1 MYGPVHA
8 RMAEAE
14 SDLHSAPFFA
24 RAGGQCFAGRVW
36 KFQACSLN
44 FMSVLGAK
52 RTIWCVKKAKNICFE
67 DLFRNKR
74 FFIGLQACLAS
85 IL

>member
-14 SDLHSAPFFA
+14 SDLHSAPFSA

-44 FMSVLGAK
+44 FLSVLGAK
-52 RTIWCVKKAKNICFE
+52 RTILCVKKAKNICV
-67 DLFRNKR
+67 LK
-74 FFIGLQACLAS
+74 ICLEIS
-85 IL
+85 VFSLVSKLV